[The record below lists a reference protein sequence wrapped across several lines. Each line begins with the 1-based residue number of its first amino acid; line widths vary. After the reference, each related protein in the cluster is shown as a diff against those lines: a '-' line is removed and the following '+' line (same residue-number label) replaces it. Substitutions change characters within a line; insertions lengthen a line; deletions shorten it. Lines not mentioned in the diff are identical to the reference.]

1 MSLPKPVNMPPN
13 KPFASLMTSH
23 NRGIATANIIKA
35 NRMKKSVFKMLPIA
49 WYSITFYH
57 KPPHNHTPHSV
68 LLSGEDD
75 GRTRYSEYKS
85 HNVWHTHQ
93 LDLPKTPSA

>member
-1 MSLPKPVNMPPN
+1 MYQMSLPKSVNIPPN

-23 NRGIATANIIKA
+23 SKGITNANIIRA
-35 NRMKKSVFKMLPIA
+35 SRIKKSVFKILPIA

-75 GRTRYSEYKS
+75 GQTRFSECKS
-85 HNVWHTHQ
+85 HNAWHILQ
-93 LDLPKTPSA
+93 

>member
-68 LLSGEDD
+68 LLFYGDD
-75 GRTRYSEYKS
+75 ERTHSFEYNCSSYYITSVYKLICP
-85 HNVWHTHQ
+85 VFY
-93 LDLPKTPSA
+93 

>member
-1 MSLPKPVNMPPN
+1 MSLPKPVNMSLN

-23 NRGIATANIIKA
+23 SKGITNAKIIRA
-35 NRMKKSVFKMLPIA
+35 SRMKKSVFKMLPIA

-57 KPPHNHTPHSV
+57 KPHHNHTPHSV

-75 GRTRYSEYKS
+75 GRTRFSEYKS

-93 LDLPKTPSA
+93 